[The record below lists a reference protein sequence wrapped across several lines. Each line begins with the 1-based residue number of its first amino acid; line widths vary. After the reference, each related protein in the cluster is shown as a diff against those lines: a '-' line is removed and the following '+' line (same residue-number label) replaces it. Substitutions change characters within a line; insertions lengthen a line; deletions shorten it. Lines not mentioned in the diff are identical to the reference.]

1 MAESHERVELE
12 KSLSPANIWAV
23 ALGSI
28 IGWGAFIQSP
38 NWMVKAGG
46 PLPLTL
52 GFIIG
57 GLLMLVIG
65 VSYAYMI
72 GKFPVAGGEFA
83 YAYVG
88 FGPVASYVCGWMLSL
103 GYFSIVALNATA
115 VPVLFSILTPGLL
128 QHGFLWTV
136 AGYDVYIGEILV
148 SVALIWI
155 FAYVNIKGVKSAG
168 NMQLILCG
176 LLVSAVVLILVGTF
190 VTGNFHME
198 NLTPAMGYN
207 DVSLI
212 SGIIVVVAMA
222 PWLFVGFD
230 CIPQAAEEYNFP
242 ANKTFMLIFSAI
254 AIGAFIYAALAVVTA
269 SVIPWL
275 EMEQLEVS
283 WRTGAMIQQA
293 LGFAGLLFVVIAV
306 LAGMFTGMNGFYMAG
321 SRLIFGMSRAR
332 MLPKWFAYIHPVH
345 KTPSHNIIF
354 MAIVC
359 SVAPFVGREALNWVV
374 DMASMGTAF
383 GYFFTAAG
391 AYMVLT
397 KGLMPKSEDDISPV
411 VAASGALIAVIIVL
425 LMCVPGSPAFLS
437 VPCWSAL
444 FVWVA
449 MGAIFY
455 AVGMKRFRHT
465 TAGMARYLI
474 IGDKSGLTPAELAA
488 VEECSPIIDC
498 EVDMLE
504 HEMFEKEQK

>member
-1 MAESHERVELE
+1 MAETHERVELE

-88 FGPVASYVCGWMLSL
+88 FGPTASYICGWMLSL

-128 QHGFLWTV
+128 QKGYLWTI
-136 AGYDVYIGEILV
+136 AGYDVFVGEILV
-148 SVALIWI
+148 TLVLIWV

-168 NMQLILCG
+168 NMQLLLCAM
-176 LLVSAVVLILVGTF
+176 LVAAVVLILGGTF
-190 VTGNFHME
+190 VTGNFHLE
-198 NLTPAMGYN
+198 NLSPAMGHN
-207 DVSLI
+207 NVSLL

-242 ANKTFMLIFSAI
+242 PNKTLMLIFSAI

-275 EMEQLEVS
+275 DMEGLDVS
-283 WRTGAMIQQA
+283 WKTGAMIQQA
-293 LGFAGLLFVVIAV
+293 LGQIGLIFVVVAV

-321 SRLIFGMSRAR
+321 SRLIFGMARAR
-332 MLPKWFAYIHPVH
+332 MLPKWFSYIHPVH
-345 KTPSHNIIF
+345 KTPSHNILF
-354 MAIVC
+354 MAVVC
-359 SVAPFVGREALNWVV
+359 SFAPLVGREALNWVV

-383 GYFFTAAG
+383 GYFFTCAG
-391 AYMVLT
+391 AYVVLT
-397 KGLMPKSEDDISPV
+397 KGLMPKSSDDISPI
-411 VAASGALIAVIIVL
+411 VAAAGALIAVIIVL
-425 LMCVPGSPAFLS
+425 LMCVPGSPAFLN
-437 VPCWSAL
+437 PQPWAAL
-444 FVWVA
+444 AVWII

-455 AVGMKRFRHT
+455 GVGMQRFRHT
-465 TAGMARYLI
+465 TPAMARFLI
-474 IGDKSGLTPAELAA
+474 IGDKSQLSPAELEA
-488 VEECSPIIDC
+488 VDDCNPVIDC
-498 EVDMLE
+498 EVDLLE
-504 HEMFEKEQK
+504 DELTK